1 MPASVACQL
10 EAFRLVPVNRFQ
22 HRPLSEER
30 PFAHA
35 ADALLP

>member
-10 EAFRLVPVNRFQ
+10 ETFRLVPVNRFQ

-30 PFAHA
+30 PSARA
-35 ADALLP
+35 ADA